1 MRFTTSTKRSRCH
14 LFVLGF
20 HRYAL
25 IIVQHIYS
33 LEQTPHKSILTS
45 LCALYAIALAS
56 WFGLAAATGDR
67 LWWVAFLSDLALA
80 LMLPLPVLLLLALW
94 RRRWAA
100 LAVLVIPILLGLWLF
115 GAQFLP
121 GRARAPQPG
130 EHPIGAMTLNVLYT
144 NRDFAALASAIR
156 TAPDTSSLR
165 AEYE

>member
-1 MRFTTSTKRSRCH
+1 MQLLPRDTNTPATR
-14 LFVLGF
+14 F
-20 HRYAL
+20 HRFR
-25 IIVQHIYS
+25 
-33 LEQTPHKSILTS
+33 LTR
-45 LCALYAIALAS
+45 LCGLYAATLAIWFALA
-56 WFGLAAATGDR
+56 AVTGDQF
-67 LWWVAFLSDLALA
+67 WWVAFLSDLALA

-94 RRRWAA
+94 RRRRAA
-100 LAVLVIPILLGLWLF
+100 LAVLVIPVLLGLWLF

-156 TAPDTSSLR
+156 TAPDTSALR

>member
-1 MRFTTSTKRSRCH
+1 MNKC
-14 LFVLGF
+14 
-20 HRYAL
+20 
-25 IIVQHIYS
+25 
-33 LEQTPHKSILTS
+33 PHKSILTS

-56 WFGLAAATGDR
+56 WFGLEAATGDR

-80 LMLPLPVLLLLALW
+80 LMLPLQVLLLLALW